1 MMSDELLEST
11 ISPFINPKLVV
22 ASSDLTV
29 TDAAKVM
36 LESRV
41 NSVLVFEDDTVI
53 GIVTDKDFLKDIVSK
68 GLDPTKIRIKEITN
82 SPLITIHKNSKISEA
97 LELMK
102 KHDIRRLIVKD
113 DKRTIGTLSQNKIIG
128 NERDQA
134 VLLPELEKPE

>member
-1 MMSDELLEST
+1 MSDELLESPIT
-11 ISPFINPKLVV
+11 PFINPKLVV

-113 DKRTIGTLSQNKIIG
+113 DKRTIGTLSQKKIIG
-128 NERDQA
+128 NERKQA
-134 VLLPELEKPE
+134 VLLQELEKPE